1 MAWKLNKSPF
11 WVLYWTFFPW
21 IQILIF
27 LREKTQNDHNRFLY
41 KFENDQKIL
50 VVLGVVDMRQLLLR
64 YLSSFRNSFSS
75 LWTVWRW
82 HWKFYKQSTIDTVE
96 VFRLPDFEY
105 WLVRGSSVS
114 LGSGI
119 KVNYP
124 QLSLESDR
132 YTMMDR
138 LFRSL
143 FCFPWSWL

>member
-1 MAWKLNKSPF
+1 MAPLCRIHVWKKNSGRIILFQIETKFSNFKTRFEISNKF
-11 WVLYWTFFPW
+11 KW
-21 IQILIF
+21 IS
-27 LREKTQNDHNRFLY
+27 RDGS
-41 KFENDQKIL
+41 
-50 VVLGVVDMRQLLLR
+50 LGH

-75 LWTVWRW
+75 LCTVWRW